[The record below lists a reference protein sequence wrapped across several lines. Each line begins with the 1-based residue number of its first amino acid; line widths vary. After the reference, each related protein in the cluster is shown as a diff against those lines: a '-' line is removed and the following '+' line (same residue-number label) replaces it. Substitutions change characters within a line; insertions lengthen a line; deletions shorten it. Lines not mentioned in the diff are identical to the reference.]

1 MKRFLITILLFL
13 LCGLNA
19 WAKKPHVDLTP
30 IELDLSV
37 YQQPTNEKKVYQ
49 LQVEENYYSEY
60 DKITQ
65 KSHKYDNAAQRGLLE
80 KFNIAQDRDDT
91 LETDKIPLH
100 YGTIK
105 LGGNYSANYLDPNG
119 RSTTKFFTEYEY
131 NRFKLS
137 TELSKS
143 GNSRNNTVTDRIN
156 LKPEFYLTDSFSVQY
171 IHRQN
176 IYDETY
182 QQGVGIKYKP
192 QKLGDVF
199 EFSADFENRYKPM
212 ADPTHR
218 LNVETIIKW

>member
-1 MKRFLITILLFL
+1 M
-13 LCGLNA
+13 CGLSA

-60 DKITQ
+60 DKIAK
-65 KSHKYDNAAQRGLLE
+65 KSHKYDNAAQRSLLE
-80 KFNIAQDRDDT
+80 KFNIAKDKDET
-91 LETDKIPLH
+91 LETDQIPLH
-100 YGTIK
+100 FGTIK

-119 RSTTKFFTEYEY
+119 RSTTKIFSEYQY

-137 TELSKS
+137 TELSQSANIK
-143 GNSRNNTVTDRIN
+143 NTDTTDRIN
-156 LKPEFYLTDSFSVQY
+156 FKPEFYLTDSFSVQY

-182 QQGVGIKYKP
+182 QQGVGFKYKP

-212 ADPTHR
+212 SDPTHR
-218 LNVETIIKW
+218 LNLETKIKW